1 MESCLTPKWQILLLG
16 VILNIYNNNNNNTN
30 NNNKINNKRAL
41 RWDRL
46 APQPTTGT
54 WTLPLTRVRGDT
66 FGTCQQ
72 PQGHPR

>member
-1 MESCLTPKWQILLLG
+1 MESCLTPKRRILLLG
-16 VILNIYNNNNNNTN
+16 FILNIYNNKNNKNNN
-30 NNNKINNKRAL
+30 INNKRAL

-54 WTLPLTRVRGDT
+54 WTLPPTRVRGDT
-66 FGTCQQ
+66 FGKCQQ